1 MWPTIRRNMHAKD
14 ELGAIFWREDDPM
27 ECSTSQGRTCR
38 DGRERARTSSTANTG
53 AADRGTSSKPM
64 AWSLRH
70 SGLPVCALLALQ
82 RT

>member
-1 MWPTIRRNMHAKD
+1 MHAND

-27 ECSTSQGRTCR
+27 ECSTS
-38 DGRERARTSSTANTG
+38 
-53 AADRGTSSKPM
+53 RGEHAGMEGNGPGPPALPTLEQLTEEPASKPV